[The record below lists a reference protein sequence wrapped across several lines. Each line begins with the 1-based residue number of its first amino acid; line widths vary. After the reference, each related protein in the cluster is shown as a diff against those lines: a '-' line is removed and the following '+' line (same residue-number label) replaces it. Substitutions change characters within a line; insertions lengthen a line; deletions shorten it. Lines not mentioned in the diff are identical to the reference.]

1 MQQQS
6 ASQGQAGQA
15 PKRSGVVAGIGAAV
29 VACAITA
36 VVMMS
41 GTSPV
46 AVKDQAATGTTEC
59 RMLPREILLATTSGS
74 GTVRLRE
81 GSYLSP
87 PITLSAKPQS
97 VVFPLAR
104 PQTTPVEE
112 VITIEGN
119 ATDIVMTSPV
129 TPWRKVFENVTGVSA
144 FNVAWKPMK
153 TC

>member
-1 MQQQS
+1 MQQQA
-6 ASQGQAGQA
+6 ASQEQSQRARKKSA
-15 PKRSGVVAGIGAAV
+15 VVAGLGPAFVASAV
-29 VACAITA
+29 CLT
-36 VVMMS
+36 MLMS
-41 GTSPV
+41 GPSPV
-46 AVKDQAATGTTEC
+46 ATPDQAADAPNC
-59 RMLPREILLATTSGS
+59 KVIKREFLVSTTSGS

-104 PQTTPVEE
+104 PETMGPEE

-119 ATDIVMTSPV
+119 ATDLVLTSPV
-129 TPWRKVFENVTGVSA
+129 TTWRKVFDNVTGVAA
-144 FNVAWKPMK
+144 FSTRWMPMK